1 MDLLHPEGCCHK
13 TYFIPVPLRNKV
25 CFLIYKPPKNFQECL
40 DMTTECEQT
49 ATESPRQAMCEGLTA
64 YAANALVEAF
74 QDEWPSLSAHLF

>member
-13 TYFIPVPLRNKV
+13 TYFITVLVRNKV

-49 ATESPRQAMCEGLTA
+49 ATESQWQAMYEELTV
-64 YAANALVEAF
+64 YSANALVYAF
-74 QDEWPSLSAHLF
+74 QDE